1 MTCHSRYTIRIL
13 REECYIDM
21 VYCNIAIVIDT
32 GSVELKLSD
41 ITKFQF
47 FSIILLIFNFSI
59 DGGKEVFNKT
69 AGHLLRTKGIHH
81 NDGGV
86 DAGRAVLDTPLLMP

>member
-1 MTCHSRYTIRIL
+1 M
-13 REECYIDM
+13 
-21 VYCNIAIVIDT
+21 
-32 GSVELKLSD
+32 
-41 ITKFQF
+41 
-47 FSIILLIFNFSI
+47 IFNSSI
-59 DGGKEVFNKT
+59 DGGKEVFNET